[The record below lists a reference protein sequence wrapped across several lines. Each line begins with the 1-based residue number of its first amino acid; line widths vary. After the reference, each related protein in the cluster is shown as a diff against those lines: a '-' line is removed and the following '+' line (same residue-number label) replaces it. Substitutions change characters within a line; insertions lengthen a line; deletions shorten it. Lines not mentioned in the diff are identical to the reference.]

1 MVQWLLQRCIREV
14 PLGKCAAVMLAVPLA
29 VLLTLVISA
38 APAAAEPRWKE
49 RCHFPG
55 QPRMTVT
62 FRPLQPSIG
71 HTIQFG
77 SESPLSLDD
86 HASVGTGLR
95 GHVYAANRNGRL
107 FVFVLGAEPGRRA
120 ARLTIWPSQQV
131 YDEWAPPKPR
141 PKPVHGKCRRVL

>member
-1 MVQWLLQRCIREV
+1 
-14 PLGKCAAVMLAVPLA
+14 MLAVPLA

-77 SESPLSLDD
+77 SEVHFP
-86 HASVGTGLR
+86 
-95 GHVYAANRNGRL
+95 
-107 FVFVLGAEPGRRA
+107 
-120 ARLTIWPSQQV
+120 LTITPASALACADTSTRPTGTVV
-131 YDEWAPPKPR
+131 YSSSCLAQNP
-141 PKPVHGKCRRVL
+141 GAAQRV